1 MTAINLP
8 RDLYP
13 VTSPSGYSHGSA
25 GGVNRTE
32 VEGGFNR
39 YALSYG
45 RGVQLFNVALACT
58 ASHYQIWTLFFYNII
73 KKGALSFNM
82 PLDSGAGLQQHE
94 VNIIPQSVNVA
105 ETDGNNFVVTFQV
118 EAESSAYDFD
128 DGGTGAILALWET
141 GADIADIT
149 ELFDRL
155 AEFTLE
161 DTLVLV

>member
-39 YALSYG
+39 YALSYD

-58 ASHYQIWTLFFYNII
+58 ATHYQIWTLFFYNII
-73 KKGALSFNM
+73 KKGSLSFNM

-118 EAESSAYDFD
+118 EAEPKIYDF
-128 DGGTGAILALWET
+128 TEEGAAAIIAIWNA
-141 GADIADIT
+141 GADIT
-149 ELFDRL
+149 ELFDAI